1 MRFQS
6 AKLKDI
12 VSLADSGTW
21 GEDGFPTNGFPVLRS
36 SNIQNFQLNLEEVA
50 WRKLPQKDIDRK
62 RLQNGDI
69 IVTTSS
75 GSPDLIGKCCMF
87 QQPSDGHPYY
97 FSNFTLRLRF
107 NPDLAISKWVFY
119 WLTSPLG
126 RAVMESMNNTTSGLR
141 NLNRNIYLEQKIPLP
156 PLEEQKRIAA
166 ILDKSDAI
174 CRKRQQ
180 ATKLADDFLRATFLD
195 MFGDPV
201 TNPKGWPLGT
211 IRDLVSEVKYGTSQK
226 ASSDQGQYPIIRMN
240 NITYSGE
247 MDFTD
252 LKYINLKKKE
262 EAKYL
267 AKKGDLLFN
276 RTNSKEL
283 VGKTAVFE
291 DETPM
296 AIAGYLIRVR
306 TNEKATP
313 HYISAYLNSNHG
325 KAILM
330 GMCKNIIGMANI
342 NAQELQ
348 DIKILVPPVTLQNRY
363 TQIVQKA
370 AERKKRQLEMASVSS
385 TLFSALTQRAFRGEL

>member
-1 MRFQS
+1 MRLQS

-21 GEDGFPTNGFPVLRS
+21 GKDGSPSEGFPVLRS
-36 SNIQNFQLNLEEVA
+36 SNIQNFQLDLAKVA

-62 RLQNGDI
+62 RLRNGDI

-75 GSPDLIGKCCMF
+75 GSPDLIGKCCLF

-107 NPDLAISKWVFY
+107 QTDLAASKWVFY
-119 WLTSPLG
+119 WLTSPIG
-126 RAVMESMNNTTSGLR
+126 RAVMETMNNTTSGLR

-156 PLEEQKRIAA
+156 PVEEQKRIAA
-166 ILDKSDAI
+166 ILDKADAI
-174 CRKRQQ
+174 RKKRQ
-180 ATKLADDFLRATFLD
+180 AAINLADEFLRATFLD

-201 TNPKGWPLGT
+201 TNPTRWPLGT
-211 IRDLVSEVKYGTSQK
+211 IRELISEAKYGTAQK
-226 ASSDQGQYPIIRMN
+226 ASVGIGKYPILRMN

-247 MDFTD
+247 MDFTE
-252 LKYINLKKKE
+252 LKYIDLEEKE
-262 EAKYL
+262 ETKYL
-267 AKKGDLLFN
+267 TKKGDILFN

-283 VGKTAVFE
+283 VGKTAVVE
-291 DETPM
+291 SDTPM

-306 TNEKATP
+306 TNERSTP
-313 HYISAYLNSNHG
+313 HYISGYLNSRHG
-325 KAILM
+325 KATLM

-348 DIKILVPPVTLQNRY
+348 DIKILIPPVEIQKRY
-363 TQIVQKA
+363 SELVWQVR
-370 AERKKRQLEMASVSS
+370 ERKIRQLEAANIGD
-385 TLFSALTQRAFRGEL
+385 TLFNSLIQSAFQGEL